1 MDLQTR
7 KLSLIEY
14 LIHINDEDLLTRI
27 EMLISKSFK
36 EDSKICKVLS
46 KEDLIARANES
57 NEDYKSSKFISQ
69 KQLEKES
76 ENW

>member
-1 MDLQTR
+1 MDLQSR

-27 EMLISKSFK
+27 EMLISKSSK
-36 EDSKICKVLS
+36 EDSKIYKVLS

-57 NEDYKSSKFISQ
+57 NEDYKSGKFISQ
-69 KQLEKES
+69 KQLEKDS